1 MKKKMKRNMKKNM
14 KKNLILAIIALSGTM
29 FVAQAQTVENDTVK
43 VKTDTT
49 EVKKPVSKEI
59 AYQGAVEALNRC
71 DFVLQAHDMASVKT
85 RATAE
90 LDSAANFLAVKGNK
104 GLLQIAPPAEKGD
117 STPISGITMKM
128 DILSCN
134 VETDKRGNVTC
145 MLSTLL
151 DGTPK
156 DFKIK
161 LNKKNNKAV
170 AEYEGSTF
178 AFIGK
183 LLPGE
188 VADIHIGENKG

>member
-1 MKKKMKRNMKKNM
+1 M

-29 FVAQAQTVENDTVK
+29 CMAQAQTVENDTVK

-49 EVKKPVSKEI
+49 EVKKPVNKEI
-59 AYQGAVEALNRC
+59 AHQGAVEALNRC

-85 RATAE
+85 RATAK

-178 AFIGK
+178 AFIGE

>member
-1 MKKKMKRNMKKNM
+1 M
-14 KKNLILAIIALSGTM
+14 KKNLILAITALSGTM
-29 FVAQAQTVENDTVK
+29 FMAEAQTVENDTIK

-49 EVKKPVSKEI
+49 EVKKTVSKEM
-59 AYQGAVEALNRC
+59 AHKGAVKALNQC
-71 DFVLQAHDMASVKT
+71 DFVLQAHDMVSVKT
-85 RATAE
+85 RETAE
-90 LDSAANFLAVKGNK
+90 VDSAANFLAVKGNK
-104 GLLQIAPPAEKGD
+104 GLLQIAPPTEKGD

-145 MLSTLL
+145 LLSTLL
-151 DGTPK
+151 DGIPK

-161 LNKKNNKAV
+161 LNRKNNKAV
-170 AEYEGSTF
+170 AEYEGSPF
-178 AFIGK
+178 AFIGE